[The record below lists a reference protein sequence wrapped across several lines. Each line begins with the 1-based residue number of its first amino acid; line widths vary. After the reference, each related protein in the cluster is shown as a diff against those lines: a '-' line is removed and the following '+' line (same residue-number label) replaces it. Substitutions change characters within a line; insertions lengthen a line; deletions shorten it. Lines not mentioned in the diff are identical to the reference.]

1 MDNAQRARLSRALR
15 EVFYTVLQ
23 RRCEDEF
30 SEALQKTKRQ
40 IRIAGRELLP
50 PQTVDFSTVEWTIN
64 GIAPRGASPT
74 SGQKTVMQAVRDRE
88 NSPPKRIQ

>member
-64 GIAPRGASPT
+64 GTHPG
-74 SGQKTVMQAVRDRE
+74 VRVRQVGK
-88 NSPPKRIQ
+88 KR